1 MSTPLKALHIVN
13 CEMGSVT
20 SRADYSVKFSV
31 VTPELRASES
41 GELIRLHGKAV
52 SVLITPL
59 DGADAE
65 LVEVTT
71 EAERKTPSQ
80 RLRACL
86 HVWWQQLG
94 KNGSFSH
101 FYDDQMEKL
110 ITFVKTKL
118 QP

>member
-1 MSTPLKALHIVN
+1 
-13 CEMGSVT
+13 MGIIT

-59 DGADAE
+59 DGADADV
-65 LVEVTT
+65 VEVTT
-71 EAERKTPSQ
+71 EAERKTPSH

-101 FYDDQMEKL
+101 FYDDQMERL

-118 QP
+118 Q

>member
-1 MSTPLKALHIVN
+1 
-13 CEMGSVT
+13 MGSIT
-20 SRADYSVKFSV
+20 SRADYSVKFSII
-31 VTPELRASES
+31 TPELLASQS

-59 DGADAE
+59 DCADADV
-65 LVEVTT
+65 VEVTT

-94 KNGSFSH
+94 SNGSFAN
-101 FYDDQMEKL
+101 FYSDQMEKL

-118 QP
+118 TP

>member
-1 MSTPLKALHIVN
+1 V
-13 CEMGSVT
+13 
-20 SRADYSVKFSV
+20 
-31 VTPELRASES
+31 
-41 GELIRLHGKAV
+41 
-52 SVLITPL
+52 
-59 DGADAE
+59 
-65 LVEVTT
+65 VEVTT

-94 KNGSFSH
+94 KNGSFNH

>member
-13 CEMGSVT
+13 CEMGSIT

-59 DGADAE
+59 DGADADVSGFVAFSPDRHRMVDMT
-65 LVEVTT
+65 LAGIARRRRD
-71 EAERKTPSQ
+71 EAVPRVS
-80 RLRACL
+80 LRA
-86 HVWWQQLG
+86 
-94 KNGSFSH
+94 
-101 FYDDQMEKL
+101 
-110 ITFVKTKL
+110 
-118 QP
+118 